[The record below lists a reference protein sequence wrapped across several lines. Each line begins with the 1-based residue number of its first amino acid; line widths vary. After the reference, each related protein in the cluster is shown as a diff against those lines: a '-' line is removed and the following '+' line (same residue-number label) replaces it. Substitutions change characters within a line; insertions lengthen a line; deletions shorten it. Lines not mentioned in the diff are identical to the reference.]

1 MKKVLLAIAL
11 MVFTLS
17 MTLPFATA
25 KAAEAL
31 SDPSAEIDE
40 LFVEVGAGL
49 YTVDE
54 NFKIVKG
61 NNTEYLAKFDDQGEL
76 IKSGFKILDVGDV
89 VGDKTIY
96 IYNQNATSFFDIM
109 TSAGEIGN
117 ISGFGYYDYAQ
128 FKSATSINGNSNFL
142 KLKYTKFDNSHIGAV
157 VKSVTYCY
165 EYAAP
170 DVYAIAYT
178 YYELPEIPE
187 IEDPTVEEES
197 NKTVGDVIADWMAKN
212 LGMTVSSTGALII
225 VGGLL
230 FYFLRGK

>member
-1 MKKVLLAIAL
+1 MKKILLTIAL
-11 MVFTLS
+11 IVFSLT
-17 MTLPFATA
+17 MTLPFASA

-61 NNTEYLAKFDDQGEL
+61 NNAEYLAEFDEQGEL

-89 VGDKTIY
+89 VGNKTIY
-96 IYNQNATSFFDIM
+96 IYNQNATSFFNIM
-109 TSAGEIGN
+109 TSAGEIAKME
-117 ISGFGYYDYAQ
+117 IFGYYDYAQ
-128 FKSATSINGNSNFL
+128 FKAATSINGNSNFL

-178 YYELPEIPE
+178 YYELPEIEEPT
-187 IEDPTVEEES
+187 IEENDEAE
-197 NKTVGDVIADWMAKN
+197 KTIGDTIAEWMAKN
-212 LGMTVSSTGALII
+212 LGVTVSSTGALII

-230 FYFLRGK
+230 FYLLRK